1 MFALLFAVALATDST
16 VYPVLNH
23 DRPVGSMV
31 VVRHGDSVTVR
42 WIFTDRNRGT
52 RLETRYVLRDGRIV
66 FSENRPILADDRSG
80 EPTSRLELVGD
91 SIRRWTPA
99 RTTTEAYHADA
110 YYGSTFTPFEEAALA
125 RFLLRRPDHTTK
137 LPGPTSPAMR
147 LDVVKETSIQTS
159 HGKERARLVALYRGT
174 TDTPEMVWLD
184 GNDDLLATEVGWFIT
199 VKPGAETALP
209 ALRKIETE
217 FRDAKAE
224 AMNRRLV
231 KTTSG
236 TIAIVHGDV
245 FDSERGAMRPRT
257 TVVVRGDRIVAVGPD
272 DSVSV
277 PAGATVIDAAGKTVM
292 PGLWEMHNHMQLFSE
307 SLGSPMQLSY
317 GITTARD
324 LASDIDV
331 ATSQRDR
338 AERGLIAAPHT
349 ILAGFMEGPGKWAG
363 PTATI
368 IRTEDE
374 ARRWVAA
381 YDSMGYKQI
390 KVYNLVH
397 PDLIPTIV
405 AEAHRRGMRVSGHIP
420 RGLSVPAAIELG
432 FDEVNHAAFLF
443 STFYQDSL
451 YMPTMRAYSLV
462 ATTVAPNIDVDG
474 APMTALIA
482 DLKRHNTVID
492 GTFSVWVIGAGTGVA
507 QGVGAGLPSNVQK
520 ADSNYMRL
528 LRRLYDGGVTLVAG
542 TDAFGSSSYNTEL
555 ELYEK
560 AGIPSPAVLQ
570 IATIGSARV
579 MKEDRDYG
587 SLSVGKVA
595 DIIVVGG
602 KPAEHVADLREVEQV
617 LRAGRWYDVRD
628 LKVAT
633 SLVVPN

>member
-23 DRPVGSMV
+23 DRSAGSMV

-42 WIFTDRNRGT
+42 WMFTDRNRGT
-52 RLETRYVLRDGRIV
+52 RLETRYVFRDGRIV
-66 FSENRPILADDRSG
+66 YSENRPVLADDRSG
-80 EPTSRLELVGD
+80 EPTSRLEVVGD
-91 SIRRWTPA
+91 SIRRWSPA
-99 RTTTEAYHADA
+99 RTTTEAYHADI
-110 YYGSTFTPFEEAALA
+110 YYSSTFTPFDEVALA

-147 LDVVKETSIQTS
+147 LEIVKETTVQTS

-199 VKPGAETALP
+199 VKPGAEAALP
-209 ALRKIETE
+209 TLRRIETE

-224 AMNRRLV
+224 AMNRRLARA
-231 KTTSG
+231 TSG

-245 FDSERGAMRPRT
+245 FDSERGVVRPRS

-277 PAGATVIDAAGKTVM
+277 PAGATVIDAAGKSVM

-368 IRTEDE
+368 VRTEDD
-374 ARRWVAA
+374 ARHWVAA

-560 AGIPSPAVLQ
+560 AGIPAAAVLQ

-579 MKEDRDYG
+579 MKQDRDYG
-587 SLSVGKVA
+587 SLAVGKVA
-595 DIIVVGG
+595 DIIIVGG
-602 KPAEHVADLREVEQV
+602 KPAEHVADLRKVEQV
-617 LRAGRWYDVRD
+617 LRAGRLYDVHD

-633 SLVVPN
+633 GLVAPN